1 MDEHRLSGRHFRVD
15 GVAKRLDSSAARWAE
30 LKQFYITVHMA
41 EFTHE
46 NPKIPP
52 DIDRAVLRW
61 MGDHGW
67 DADPARRHMDPD
79 GAFYVWQ
86 ERESAQGRSHALWVE
101 EAMVRHLSPEQ
112 LLQILDSEAVA
123 EDIRIS
129 FKVRIE
135 ERGAEYR
142 VSVVPR
148 RSGEFRKEDLPGP

>member
-1 MDEHRLSGRHFRVD
+1 
-15 GVAKRLDSSAARWAE
+15 
-30 LKQFYITVHMA
+30 
-41 EFTHE
+41 
-46 NPKIPP
+46 
-52 DIDRAVLRW
+52 
-61 MGDHGW
+61 
-67 DADPARRHMDPD
+67 MDPD

-86 ERESAQGRSHALWVE
+86 EREPTQGRSHALWVE
-101 EAMVRHLSPEQ
+101 EAMVRQLSPEQ